1 MTSIQYQN
9 SLKKRLFDFTLA
21 LILLLLFFPLFLL
34 AYPFLK
40 MNLGTPVIFRQ
51 KRMGKNKNSF
61 TMFKL
66 KTMRDDAEK
75 LKKSLYK
82 NNEAPFPMFKIKNDP
97 RFIGIGKTL
106 SNLGLDEIPQIVN
119 ILKGEMSFIGPRPL
133 PLNEAQKLDDT
144 WNFRYSVRPGILSYW
159 AISPERH
166 QSLEKWKRLEYKT
179 IQINSLVKEIKLI
192 VQTIFQMFLNDTN
205 KKNEKIRSKIYDI
218 TIESLAFTVGSY
230 NNVITEILRKIT
242 LKKNFILL
250 PCSLNDLYSV
260 SENSQTKK
268 LYQKVDIITTDG
280 MPLVWYSKLKLKKNI
295 ERVYGPDLTY
305 DILKK
310 TQGKKY
316 KHCLYGTTKENLEKL
331 ELEIKKFAPKINIVL
346 KIAPPF
352 RPLTAAEEKEYID
365 KIKKNK
371 VNILWIGLNSPKQ
384 VELAAKWKEKL
395 PKTSFFCVGAAFDF
409 VAKNKPIAPKFMKEN
424 GLEWLFRLVSE
435 PKRLYRRYL
444 IQVPKYLLKKLFT

>member
-192 VQTIFQMFLNDTN
+192 VQTIFQMFLNDTD

-242 LKKNFILL
+242 LKK
-250 PCSLNDLYSV
+250 
-260 SENSQTKK
+260 K
-268 LYQKVDIITTDG
+268 LHTIT
-280 MPLVWYSKLKLKKNI
+280 LFSK
-295 ERVYGPDLTY
+295 
-305 DILKK
+305 
-310 TQGKKY
+310 
-316 KHCLYGTTKENLEKL
+316 
-331 ELEIKKFAPKINIVL
+331 
-346 KIAPPF
+346 
-352 RPLTAAEEKEYID
+352 
-365 KIKKNK
+365 
-371 VNILWIGLNSPKQ
+371 
-384 VELAAKWKEKL
+384 
-395 PKTSFFCVGAAFDF
+395 
-409 VAKNKPIAPKFMKEN
+409 
-424 GLEWLFRLVSE
+424 
-435 PKRLYRRYL
+435 
-444 IQVPKYLLKKLFT
+444 